1 MWRSQQ
7 IYQGCLLLLIVLLAP
22 EAAVLPEGLKV
33 TRWNLAAI
41 KVRYVLQPGNGTL
54 DIIACYQPLGTLL
67 HHKIEQSHN
76 EL

>member
-1 MWRSQQ
+1 MWRTQQ
-7 IYQGCLLLLIVLLAP
+7 IYQCCLLLLMVLLAP

-33 TRWNLAAI
+33 TRWHLAAI

-54 DIIACYQPLGTLL
+54 DIIARYQPLGTLL
-67 HHKIEQSHN
+67 HHKIEQGHN